1 MRTYAYVPAKPGFSA
16 GSATNLLALYLSI
29 LYVYA
34 TVISRYEDVSRIDTD
49 RVGENGSGLRT
60 HVYVPAK
67 PGFSAGSATNLLALY
82 LSILYV
88 YATILSRYE
97 EVSRVDTD
105 RVGENG
111 SGYAYACVRT
121 CQARFLCWISD

>member
-1 MRTYAYVPAKPGFSA
+1 MGLVMRTY
-16 GSATNLLALYLSI
+16 
-29 LYVYA
+29 YA
-34 TVISRYEDVSRIDTD
+34 
-49 RVGENGSGLRT
+49 
-60 HVYVPAK
+60 YVPAK

-105 RVGENG
+105 RMGENG
-111 SGYAYACVRT
+111 SGFVYG
-121 CQARFLCWISD
+121 RFLMHIGQFYHGVERLLALILMEWNSFF

>member
-1 MRTYAYVPAKPGFSA
+1 MGLVMRTHA
-16 GSATNLLALYLSI
+16 
-29 LYVYA
+29 
-34 TVISRYEDVSRIDTD
+34 
-49 RVGENGSGLRT
+49 
-60 HVYVPAK
+60 YVPAK

-105 RVGENG
+105 REGKMGLVMRT
-111 SGYAYACVRT
+111 YAYVPAKPGFSAGSATDLLALYLSILYVYATILSRYEEVSRVDT
-121 CQARFLCWISD
+121 DRVGKSGSDFVYVHSLSI